1 MDGHSERNSGPRGC
15 FPCSNAAST
24 HTTNGSPVV
33 PQERWLDGIK
43 LDLAA
48 RLPLYTS
55 DWTISNNEEAKK
67 ILAATLFA
75 YFTSVLPAVIFGD
88 SLRTS
93 TDGNFGLTEVLLS
106 TGAIGIVYSVFAGQG
121 LVIVGV
127 TGPVVFFQITVW
139 TLAQA
144 VGAPF
149 LPLTAWV
156 NIWCGLLHVFVAAGG
171 WTKLVQRV
179 TAFSGEIFGF
189 FISVAYI
196 YLGARNL
203 VDLFPPT
210 RPSDDP
216 DNDTSERLA
225 SAFASLILATLT
237 YTFAMAC
244 HQAKQWRTLNSTG
257 RWIMQGYGL
266 VLTLVV
272 VSALS
277 YVPVFYNPYIDIQR
291 LPVPESGSFFVPSE
305 TASRNGW
312 VVDLLGS
319 DSDGNTME
327 PWMIFLA
334 IVPAIMLLILFFFD
348 HNVSSIMAQDA
359 KFNLQKPSAYNYD
372 FAVLG
377 ASVAL
382 TGIFGLPP
390 GNGLIPQAPLH
401 VRALAVVDY
410 VDTPGGKREVYT
422 SVVEKRWSNFIQS
435 ILTIVTI
442 FLFPVLK
449 LIPQAVLSG
458 IFIYMG
464 ASGFIGN
471 GLFERLGLLFMQAER
486 RPAFKFLEF
495 VPFAQVAEYTLIQAA
510 AVLIIFVVSFNFFL
524 NEGAPSIAII
534 FPLLI
539 AALIPIRERFI
550 PTRFSELELNH
561 LDPPAEVA
569 EDLAQKTSDYDRTT
583 PSLTAQDLGL
593 FQSFERFRAI
603 TSMRR
608 REEAVAP
615 TVSEEEGAPRLQR
628 SNTAP

>member
-1 MDGHSERNSGPRGC
+1 MDDSSGSSAVPHGC
-15 FPCSNAAST
+15 NPCANAAST
-24 HTTNGSPVV
+24 HASNGV
-33 PQERWLDGIK
+33 PTRRERWFDGIN

-48 RLPLYTS
+48 RLPLYKS
-55 DWTISNNEEAKK
+55 DWTITDNEQAKK
-67 ILAATLFA
+67 IFAATLFA

-127 TGPVVFFQITVW
+127 TGPVVFFEITVW

-149 LPLTAWV
+149 LQLTAWV

-210 RPSDDP
+210 RPSSDP
-216 DNDTSERLA
+216 DNDSSARLA
-225 SAFASLILATLT
+225 SAYASLLLAAMT
-237 YTFAMAC
+237 YFFAMAC

-257 RWIMQGYGL
+257 RWIMQSYGL

-272 VSALS
+272 VTAFS
-277 YVPVFYNPYIDIQR
+277 YVPAFYNPYIDIQR

-305 TASRNGW
+305 TAGRSVW

-319 DSDGNTME
+319 DSEGNTME
-327 PWMIFLA
+327 PWMVFLA

-348 HNVSSIMAQDA
+348 HNVSSIMAQDV
-359 KFNLQKPSAYNYD
+359 KFNLQKPPAYNFD

-377 ASVAL
+377 ATVAVC
-382 TGIFGLPP
+382 GIFGVPP

-401 VRALAVVDY
+401 VRALAVVECI
-410 VDTPGGKREVYT
+410 DTPGGKTEVYT
-422 SVVEKRWSNFIQS
+422 AVVEKRWSNLLQS
-435 ILTIVTI
+435 ILI
-442 FLFPVLK
+442 FITVLLFPVLK

-486 RPAFKFLEF
+486 RPAFKFLDF
-495 VPFAQVAEYTLIQAA
+495 VPFPQVVEYTLIQAT

-524 NEGAPSIAII
+524 NEGAPSIAIV

-539 AALIPIRERFI
+539 AALIPIRERFL
-550 PTRFSELELNH
+550 PTRFSEMELNH

-569 EDLAQKTSDYDRTT
+569 EDLAQKTSDYDRTK
-583 PSLTAQDLGL
+583 PSLTSQDLGL

-608 REEAVAP
+608 REEAIAP
-615 TVSEEEGAPRLQR
+615 TVSEEEEGAPRLQR

>member
-1 MDGHSERNSGPRGC
+1 
-15 FPCSNAAST
+15 
-24 HTTNGSPVV
+24 
-33 PQERWLDGIK
+33 
-43 LDLAA
+43 
-48 RLPLYTS
+48 
-55 DWTISNNEEAKK
+55 
-67 ILAATLFA
+67 
-75 YFTSVLPAVIFGD
+75 
-88 SLRTS
+88 
-93 TDGNFGLTEVLLS
+93 
-106 TGAIGIVYSVFAGQG
+106 
-121 LVIVGV
+121 
-127 TGPVVFFQITVW
+127 
-139 TLAQA
+139 
-144 VGAPF
+144 
-149 LPLTAWV
+149 
-156 NIWCGLLHVFVAAGG
+156 
-171 WTKLVQRV
+171 
-179 TAFSGEIFGF
+179 
-189 FISVAYI
+189 
-196 YLGARNL
+196 
-203 VDLFPPT
+203 
-210 RPSDDP
+210 
-216 DNDTSERLA
+216 
-225 SAFASLILATLT
+225 
-237 YTFAMAC
+237 
-244 HQAKQWRTLNSTG
+244 
-257 RWIMQGYGL
+257 
-266 VLTLVV
+266 
-272 VSALS
+272 
-277 YVPVFYNPYIDIQR
+277 
-291 LPVPESGSFFVPSE
+291 
-305 TASRNGW
+305 
-312 VVDLLGS
+312 
-319 DSDGNTME
+319 
-327 PWMIFLA
+327 
-334 IVPAIMLLILFFFD
+334 
-348 HNVSSIMAQDA
+348 
-359 KFNLQKPSAYNYD
+359 
-372 FAVLG
+372 
-377 ASVAL
+377 
-382 TGIFGLPP
+382 LPP

-569 EDLAQKTSDYDRTT
+569 EDLAQKTSDYDRTK